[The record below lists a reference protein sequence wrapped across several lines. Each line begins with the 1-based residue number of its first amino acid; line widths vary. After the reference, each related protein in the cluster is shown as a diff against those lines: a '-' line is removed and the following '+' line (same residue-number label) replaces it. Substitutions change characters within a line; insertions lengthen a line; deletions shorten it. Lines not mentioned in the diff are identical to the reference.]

1 MKVDWG
7 ITPSSLNQ
15 NPMRGRRGTPPQIYL
30 SVLYGEKE
38 CVIAVLLRETAIMRD
53 FLQNPPSWRASFGS
67 NPPLSLAENLTVFG
81 R

>member
-7 ITPSSLNQ
+7 IPPSSLNQ
-15 NPMRGRRGTPPQIYL
+15 NPMGEKGELPQMYL

-38 CVIAVLLRETAIMRD
+38 CVIAVSLRETAITRD
-53 FLQNPPSWRASFGS
+53 FLQNPPSWRAYFGS
-67 NPPLSLAENLTVFG
+67 NPHVSLAENLTVFG